1 MVGESAHAGSHP
13 CEAINAAAALSSARR
28 ASSVVGCC
36 VNHIEKPILN
46 NLGKNLSNLT
56 PAQKAAF
63 KECLKQVTE
72 LLREV
77 GISEDV
83 RNA

>member
-36 VNHIEKPILN
+36 VNRIEKPILN
-46 NLGKNLSNLT
+46 NLGKNLAML
-56 PAQKAAF
+56 
-63 KECLKQVTE
+63 VT
-72 LLREV
+72 
-77 GISEDV
+77 
-83 RNA
+83 